1 MLAKELSG
9 ASFVICKTRFPYF
22 GNQLPEMQT
31 HSTEMCGASFDNTQL
46 PKHGYETASFVLLFK
61 ILGHLVDV
69 HVAILQVC
77 AIP

>member
-1 MLAKELSG
+1 
-9 ASFVICKTRFPYF
+9 
-22 GNQLPEMQT
+22 MQT
-31 HSTEMCGASFDNTQL
+31 HSTEMRGASFDNTQL